1 MNVLIIQTA
10 FIGDVIL
17 CSSLVESLHQG
28 GHTIGFVVKP
38 EAAPLY
44 EEDERISYIHIFDK
58 RGKDSNAKGL
68 LRVSKQIARNKYDAA
83 IIPHRSLRS
92 ALLARFSGIPVRIG
106 FGTSSGSLLFTH
118 KIEYTKQL
126 HEIERNH
133 KLLQPLNITGVPLD
147 PVIKY
152 SNNDLENAELFLQE
166 SGINESETVIGIGP
180 GSKWFTKQ
188 WGEERYKKIV
198 AQLTNNSDSHIV
210 CFGGPEEQ
218 KLCERICAAGAKN
231 TYNAAGKLHLRES
244 AAALS
249 KVSVVVTND
258 NGLMHLAVASGTYV
272 IALFGPT
279 VPEFGFSPWG
289 DRHTILAKDIYCW
302 PCSIHGAK
310 SCPEKHFRCMEEI
323 SPEEVV
329 DKVFSNIQKS

>member
-17 CSSLVESLHQG
+17 CSSLIESLHRN

-44 EEDERISYIHIFDK
+44 AEDERITHVHIFDK
-58 RGKDSNAKGL
+58 RGKGRSVRGL
-68 LRVSKQIARNKYDAA
+68 FRMSKQVAQHKYNAA
-83 IIPHRSLRS
+83 VIPHRSLRS
-92 ALLARFSGIPVRIG
+92 ALLARLSGIPVRIG
-106 FGTSSGSLLFTH
+106 FTKSSGSWLFTH
-118 KIEYTKQL
+118 RKEYENLL

-133 KLLQPLNITGVPLD
+133 NLLQPLNITGKPPD
-147 PVIKY
+147 PIIKF
-152 SNNDLENAELFLQE
+152 SKKDREKAELFFHD
-166 SGINESETVIGIGP
+166 SGINKSKIIIGIGP

-188 WGEERYKKIV
+188 WGEERFKRMV
-198 AQLTNNSDSHIV
+198 ALLTKNSDTYIV
-210 CFGGPEEQ
+210 CFGGEEEQ
-218 KLCERICAAGAKN
+218 AMCDRICAAGAKN
-231 TYNAAGKLHLRES
+231 THNTAGKMNLRES
-244 AAALS
+244 AAILS

-258 NGLMHLAVASGTYV
+258 NGLMHLAVASGAHV

-289 DRHTILAKDIYCW
+289 DQHTIIAKDIYCR
-302 PCSIHGAK
+302 PCSIHGTE

-329 DKVFSNIQKS
+329 EKVISNIQES